1 MRTTITLNDNIYQ
14 ALKIEAA
21 EFDESISSL
30 IEVAV
35 RNQLL
40 ENLEDLRAAKDRE
53 SDSKVNFKT
62 FVKELEA
69 AGLL

>member
-53 SDSKVNFKT
+53 SDSKVKFQNIC
-62 FVKELEA
+62 
-69 AGLL
+69 